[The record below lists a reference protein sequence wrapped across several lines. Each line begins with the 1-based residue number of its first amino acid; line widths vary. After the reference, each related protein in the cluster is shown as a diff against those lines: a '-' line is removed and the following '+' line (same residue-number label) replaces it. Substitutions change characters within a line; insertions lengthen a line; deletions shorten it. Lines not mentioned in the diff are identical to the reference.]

1 MKAINNYK
9 KALKH
14 AKSDKD
20 KARVFILIGQAHMC
34 LAPRLFERD
43 QRGKAISK
51 ACFYIKQ
58 CMEITPDFDS
68 KVKKDLEDQLK
79 FLMVRQIMERADDTS
94 QLVMVVEL
102 IY

>member
-1 MKAINNYK
+1 
-9 KALKH
+9 
-14 AKSDKD
+14 
-20 KARVFILIGQAHMC
+20 
-34 LAPRLFERD
+34 
-43 QRGKAISK
+43 
-51 ACFYIKQ
+51 
-58 CMEITPDFDS
+58 MEITPDFDS